1 MSQVDKEADPAELKK
16 HKRSLAEWV
25 TFSIATS
32 ILSAIVGLV
41 LYDWVTQKNDP
52 PVLAVTRSGKI
63 RQEQGRYY
71 IPFSVT
77 NQGGET
83 AESVQV
89 IAELRLNGNV
99 EEMGEQQIDFL
110 SGGETEEGAFIFD
123 RPPDKGEV
131 KIRVASYKLP

>member
-1 MSQVDKEADPAELKK
+1 MSQVDKETDAGELKK
-16 HKRSLAEWV
+16 PERSLAEWV
-25 TFSIATS
+25 TFSIATL

-41 LYDWVTQKNDP
+41 LYDWITQKNDP
-52 PVLAVTRSGKI
+52 PILLVTRNGDI
-63 RQEQGRYY
+63 RQAQGQYY

-89 IAELRLNGNV
+89 VAELRLNGTV

-110 SGGETEEGAFIFD
+110 SGGETEEGAFIFAH
-123 RPPDKGEV
+123 PPDQGEV